1 MQMEQLYLYK
11 YSIFFFKHTVSRR
24 RINWKLICKNIMI
37 LNSSMNMKT
46 GDCVACCTDQFHF
59 NVYKIFLKDIDIFFY
74 RTALQFDDN
83 YKK

>member
-1 MQMEQLYLYK
+1 
-11 YSIFFFKHTVSRR
+11 
-24 RINWKLICKNIMI
+24 MI